1 MYTQRC
7 VCRCTKRVIFSKVCI
22 QIRLMPDLSHNFHYF
37 TLLWCVT
44 GVSIHLFYV
53 HIMCISM
60 WAGECNTIYTQRTT
74 LGCGSFLAVGF
85 RDLTQVMRPVRTTLS
100 PVGPSHCPN
109 TLSVLASSTFRS
121 QCGFSRSPSYDCWLE
136 RKSWWGI
143 LTTCIMNHNAEETTR
158 VTDWSWDPS
167 RPGNVYSEQPH
178 QGRAVVL
185 HVGWSQWTWRFP
197 EHLAVTAC

>member
-1 MYTQRC
+1 MYKKSNLQQS
-7 VCRCTKRVIFSKVCI
+7 VH
-22 QIRLMPDLSHNFHYF
+22 PDTSDAWPKSQFP
-37 TLLWCVT
+37 
-44 GVSIHLFYV
+44 LFYTSM
-53 HIMCISM
+53 MCYRSFNSFVLLVCTYNVYKHVGRRVQHHLYRGQL
-60 WAGECNTIYTQRTT
+60 WGV
-74 LGCGSFLAVGF
+74 GSFLAVGF

-100 PVGPSHCPN
+100 PVGPSHYPN
-109 TLSVLASSTFRS
+109 TLSVLASSTFCS
-121 QCGFSRSPSYDCWLE
+121 QCSFSRSPSYDCWLE